1 MNWLLQDALV
11 TALALGAF
19 VVLVRRIV
27 GAVAPART
35 PETVCSTCPSCPS
48 ARPSRRAEPVIQIVG
63 SRR

>member
-1 MNWLLQDALV
+1 MTWLLQDV
-11 TALALGAF
+11 FVSALALGAF

-35 PETVCSTCPSCPS
+35 PEAACSTCPSCPS
-48 ARPSRRAEPVIQIVG
+48 ARPSRRAEPVIQITG